1 MSLDNLSIEELYS
14 EIERR
19 KAADQAETRRQLEE
33 ARKLVRE
40 LEAKLGESDS
50 KFTRRAPAA
59 SSSSSKSRIT
69 LGEKTERILT
79 ALEGRGFTGA
89 SELASLVGFDGN
101 ALRDALGSLTEEGKL
116 VREGKARGTKYKLA

>member
-1 MSLDNLSIEELYS
+1 MSLDNLSLEELYK

-19 KAADQAETRRQLEE
+19 KQTEQAETRRQLEE

-40 LEAKLGESDS
+40 LEAKLGETEV
-50 KFTRRAPAA
+50 KFVRKNA
-59 SSSSSKSRIT
+59 SSATSKNRIT

-79 ALEGRGFTGA
+79 ALEGRDFTGA

>member
-1 MSLDNLSIEELYS
+1 MSLDNLSLEELYK

-19 KAADQAETRRQLEE
+19 KQTEQAETRRQLEE
-33 ARKLVRE
+33 ARKVVRE

-50 KFTRRAPAA
+50 KFVRKSAA
-59 SSSSSKSRIT
+59 SASSKNRIT

-79 ALEGRGFTGA
+79 ALEGRDFTGA
-89 SELASLVGFDGN
+89 AELASLVGFDGN

>member
-1 MSLDNLSIEELYS
+1 MSLDNLSLEELYK

-19 KAADQAETRRQLEE
+19 KQTEQAETRRQLEE

-40 LEAKLGESDS
+40 LEAKLGETEV
-50 KFTRRAPAA
+50 KFVRKNASSAA
-59 SSSSSKSRIT
+59 SKNRIT

-79 ALEGRGFTGA
+79 ALEGRDFTGA

>member
-19 KAADQAETRRQLEE
+19 KAADQAETRRALEE

-50 KFTRRAPAA
+50 KFVRRAPAA
-59 SSSSSKSRIT
+59 SASKSRIT

>member
-1 MSLDNLSIEELYS
+1 MSLDNLSLEELYK

-19 KAADQAETRRQLEE
+19 KQTEQAETRRQLEE
-33 ARKLVRE
+33 ARKVVRE
-40 LEAKLGESDS
+40 LEAKLGESDVKSVRKSAGSSAS
-50 KFTRRAPAA
+50 KN
-59 SSSSSKSRIT
+59 RIT

-79 ALEGRGFTGA
+79 ALEGRDFTGA
-89 SELASLVGFDGN
+89 AELASLVGFDGN